1 MRQVEYSIWSLFDA
15 IWSTPYG
22 HYLLPYGV
30 LHMVTVEFTFSR
42 ALGTWVY
49 LALFWIFSGLLGSS
63 WIYLEVWGLV
73 WTYLDHLGTEILI
86 Y

>member
-42 ALGTWVY
+42 ESISV
-49 LALFWIFSGLLGSS
+49 
-63 WIYLEVWGLV
+63 VQLV
-73 WTYLDHLGTEILI
+73 VQPEILLQLSMLLI
-86 Y
+86 GHPQVAKK

>member
-1 MRQVEYSIWSLFDA
+1 MYWDLA
-15 IWSTPYG
+15 ST
-22 HYLLPYGV
+22 
-30 LHMVTVEFTFSR
+30 SWIR
-42 ALGTWVY
+42 LGTWILIYWNYMDLPGYVG
-49 LALFWIFSGLLGSS
+49 LSSSVWIFLGLLGSS